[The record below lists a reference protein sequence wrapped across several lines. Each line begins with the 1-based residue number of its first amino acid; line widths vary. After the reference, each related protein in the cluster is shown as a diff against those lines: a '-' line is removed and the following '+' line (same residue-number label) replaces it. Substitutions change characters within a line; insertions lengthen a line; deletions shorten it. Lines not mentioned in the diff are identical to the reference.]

1 MFFSIVYKFE
11 MEYWVLHCGCDGY
24 LYLLFQRQMLKL
36 SCLLSCI
43 MFIFSFVMN
52 LDGRN
57 LSKTDESSKLS
68 LIEKATLSNRDL
80 SNNRSWFQ
88 VLMVAII
95 TFVTIS
101 IVT

>member
-1 MFFSIVYKFE
+1 
-11 MEYWVLHCGCDGY
+11 
-24 LYLLFQRQMLKL
+24 
-36 SCLLSCI
+36 

-52 LDGRN
+52 LDSRDVSN
-57 LSKTDESSKLS
+57 TDESTKLS
-68 LIEKATLSNRDL
+68 LIEKATLSNRGL